1 MFYDVTDSFRELI
14 LDRNETFG
22 MPFVKLKQRADHKN
36 VGNADKN
43 IANESCFREESI
55 KLCKLPSKTSK
66 LNQTSW
72 LILRLYTKLFLAI

>member
-1 MFYDVTDSFRELI
+1 
-14 LDRNETFG
+14 
-22 MPFVKLKQRADHKN
+22 MPFAQLKQRADYKN
-36 VGNADKN
+36 GGNADKN